1 MVPGGLSRTQRR
13 AMCLTSTR
21 GLHYQRQAW
30 ADRRTTSRACRR
42 SFYHPTVS
50 ALRIAPSVRDALE
63 AGRPVVALESTIIAH
78 GLPRPENLSAARE
91 FEALLL
97 AAGVSPATVAVIDG
111 QVNVGLDDAQL
122 VRVATDT
129 EVAKLS
135 VRNLPIAVAAG
146 LTGATTVA
154 ATAHIASLAGIRV
167 FATGG
172 LGGVHRDAARTFDE
186 SADLT
191 TLAATPIT
199 VVSAGVKSI
208 LDVPAT
214 LERLETLGVTVLGWR
229 THRFPG
235 FWVTDSGAR
244 LDWSVPDG
252 DAVAQVMAANDA
264 LGRCEAILVA
274 APIPSDRQLDPEL
287 HAAALEQALRAA
299 EQAGL
304 RGRAV
309 TPFLLAH
316 MVEATGGRSLEV
328 NLALVRNNIT
338 VAAEIAAAWS
348 SRARGASA

>member
-1 MVPGGLSRTQRR
+1 
-13 AMCLTSTR
+13 
-21 GLHYQRQAW
+21 
-30 ADRRTTSRACRR
+30 
-42 SFYHPTVS
+42 
-50 ALRIAPSVRDALE
+50 
-63 AGRPVVALESTIIAH
+63 VALESTIIAH
-78 GLPRPENLSAARE
+78 GLPQPRNLAAARE
-91 FEALLL
+91 FEAMLRR
-97 AAGVSPATVAVIDG
+97 SDITPATIAVVDG
-111 QVNVGLDDAQL
+111 EIAVGLDDAQL
-122 VRVATDT
+122 ERIATEPD
-129 EVAKLS
+129 VVKLS
-135 VRNLPIAVAAG
+135 ARDLPVAVGMG
-146 LTGATTVA
+146 LTGATTVS
-154 ATAHIASLAGIRV
+154 ATAYIASRVGLRV

-172 LGGVHRDAARTFDE
+172 LGGVHRDAAQTFDE

-229 THRFPG
+229 TYRFPG